1 MTKTPSTVSKTG
13 KSAKKSASAS
23 ARTTS
28 SAPDPVLALNN
39 PAAPQDDPA
48 GLVTPVVRG
57 LRLLSFIAAGGNT
70 TNLSEAARQIDVNRI
85 TLTRLLTTL
94 EHEGMIEAMPGG
106 GHQVSWKFLTLA
118 AAGLFHH
125 DLMGAARRV
134 LADLCATLGLSA
146 YLTVLDGDDVVYVLR
161 DMPPAGLISHITL
174 GSRVPAR
181 QVAPGRAL
189 LQVAAPGLASASQQT
204 ACFWSHSGFE
214 SGINACAVAVL
225 RPDGRGAPAAIS
237 VAGPEAVFKSRDGFP
252 EQVEDAL
259 KRAAQELG
267 LIAAAQG
274 GSLS

>member
-1 MTKTPSTVSKTG
+1 MTKTL
-13 KSAKKSASAS
+13 KSQ
-23 ARTTS
+23 T
-28 SAPDPVLALNN
+28 P
-39 PAAPQDDPA
+39 PQDETT

-57 LRLLSFIAAGGNT
+57 LRLLGFIAAGGNT

-85 TLTRLLTTL
+85 TLTRLLVTL
-94 EHEGMIEAMPGG
+94 EHESMIEAMPGG

-134 LADLCATLGLSA
+134 LAHLCNTLGLSA

-161 DMPPAGLISHITL
+161 EMPPAGLISHITL
-174 GSRVPAR
+174 GSRVPAD

-189 LQVAAPGLASASQQT
+189 LQAAQNRAEARQQ
-204 ACFWSHSGFE
+204 APCIWSHSGFE
-214 SGINACAVAVL
+214 TGINACAVAVL

-237 VAGPEAVFKSRDGFP
+237 VAGPEAVFKSTAGFP
-252 EQVEDAL
+252 EAVEVAL
-259 KRAAQELG
+259 KRAAQDLA
-267 LIAAAQG
+267 LVAAAQG